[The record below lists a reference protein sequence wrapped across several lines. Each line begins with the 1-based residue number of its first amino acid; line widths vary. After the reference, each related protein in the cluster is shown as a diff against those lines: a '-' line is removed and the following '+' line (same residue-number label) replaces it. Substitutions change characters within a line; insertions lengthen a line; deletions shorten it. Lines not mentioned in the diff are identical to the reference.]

1 MRAWFK
7 ARTFIAELVLVSGL
21 AAVAFGSSPSRAA
34 SLTGDTINGVLNF
47 CTLGNGG
54 NTFTPSSGQAPHAFQ
69 FTDGSNTDTA
79 TFSATDLTV
88 EANVSDFA
96 CGWGMSFTDATT
108 PFPGL
113 SLVSSN
119 FSPDLTFQRTGDGTI
134 DISWAGTPGALDSI
148 SDPGDFTAVFNFD
161 AVVDAPEP
169 ASIALFIVGL
179 AGVGLIRQRCRSAA
193 LVS

>member
-1 MRAWFK
+1 M
-7 ARTFIAELVLVSGL
+7 SGL

-34 SLTGDTINGVLNF
+34 SLTGDTINGALNF

-54 NTFTPSSGQAPHAFQ
+54 NNFTPSTGQAPHAFQ

-79 TFSATDLTV
+79 TFLATGLTV

-113 SLVSSN
+113 SLVSSS
-119 FSPDLTFQRTGDGTI
+119 FSPDLTVQLTGAGTI
-134 DISWAGTPGALDSI
+134 DISWAGTPGAQDSVF
-148 SDPGDFTAVFNFD
+148 SPGDFTAVFTFNSVAD
-161 AVVDAPEP
+161 VPEP
-169 ASIALFIVGL
+169 GSFALFGLGL
-179 AGVGLIRQRCRSAA
+179 AVVGLIRRRH
-193 LVS
+193 